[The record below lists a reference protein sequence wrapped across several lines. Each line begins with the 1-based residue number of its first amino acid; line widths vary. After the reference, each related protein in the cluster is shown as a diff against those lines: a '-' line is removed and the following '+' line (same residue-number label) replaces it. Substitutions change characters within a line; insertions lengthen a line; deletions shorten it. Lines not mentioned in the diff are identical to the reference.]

1 MPQKTNIK
9 AAPYFDDYDSSKD
22 FYKVLFRPS
31 YPVQGRELNTLQS
44 ILQNQVESYGKYRF
58 KQGDLVVPGEVGLN
72 KRLDFVKLSS
82 VSEVAVNVDGE
93 IIYQKYDID
102 GLVGQ
107 KVSGL
112 SSGVVA
118 LILAISKQTENNN
131 DTLYVKY
138 LTAGASGDEETF
150 RQGETLEVVDGVNSP
165 LLVVGTDG
173 SVLPTNVAVTNPD
186 TGAVTFVESGAMGYA
201 AAVKVEE
208 GVYFVN
214 GFFVRNSAKLIVVDG
229 YNNTPSVKVGFKV
242 TESLVS
248 PEEDITLYDNS
259 FGSSNYA
266 APGAH
271 RLKVDLE
278 VIKYGYDET
287 PDKNFIQLLTVKNG
301 IIQRQIKQ
309 ADYSLLE
316 KTIARRTYDESGD
329 YVVDKFDIDVRE
341 FYNNGNNGVYSLDAT
356 GTVNNITPGEASG
369 KLVATV
375 GPGKAYVRGYEIV
388 NKETKYLELDKA
400 RDTLVRDNVTIRS
413 TGLSSFTLTNVYNTL
428 PLNAEGADLT
438 AYPTVYLN
446 STYNDGTVG
455 SNNTEDDGNY
465 IQTIDR
471 RGKGFDKDF
480 GIKTI
485 YITPAIPTDDIGD
498 ASIVNPTG
506 SIPDLRNIHFI
517 TSRTASNGVADTGSV
532 EVLALAKVIRPELGS
547 TPCLQLVVYGRK
559 DYLDTILIEY
569 DENQGTR
576 RRDLFKTKS
585 DADGNVL
592 ANTIG
597 YISDYNETIIPLVGV
612 AKPKD
617 FSLLKRPEGFNPDTD
632 KVVSRGRTA
641 GGQTPYTGLFN
652 LSYFNPV
659 FFTKLIVD
667 TNVTSDFTPGKY
679 ITGSQSG
686 AYGVIEGDT
695 NGYLSSGKSLL
706 IKTLSGRFVPGETIV
721 SEEGGLLR
729 IARENTLSHFIVNK
743 GGTGYSFTHQ
753 VEVNGLSYETSDI
766 SVGELGGTLY
776 KLEINNRDAVSVEY
790 SIPPTVVVVDPADNP
805 VNGADA
811 VITPVLFRDT
821 VVTYGSQSVKSLY
834 STFGDGKK
842 FSADIE
848 TIDSNYSETKAV
860 TEYTFSGKEGYRYI
874 ECNGFSA
881 NAAEFVTQGDI
892 IQFNSVIPE
901 SSPGAGD
908 ATSRINRFVVES
920 ATLPQGTNKSRINI
934 NFALPDNVTAESV
947 VRLRPTVSSGT
958 GSTLIFPTGSKEV
971 GSLIKNSED
980 TQIKYY
986 IRRDFVVP
994 GTATGGNITFVAQL
1008 GFGTQRFSEFNEND
1022 FLITVHDK
1030 GDANNIE
1037 TGDVIYVSPD
1047 FVETKNIS
1055 DPTSGLSSG
1064 SMTLTFPENHF
1075 GNTVSNFPKLKLT
1088 ATLEISK
1095 AKPKTKSSVSNK
1107 RIIITAAGD
1116 KVIPL
1121 RGIDYDSDSTESYTY
1136 SDVYD
1141 IKYIYEGSTSAPPTV
1156 DVNGNLVVGTDITH
1170 RFTFDDG
1177 QRDTFYDVSRLV
1189 LKPGFQA
1196 PTGQVVVA
1204 FDYFEHSQGDFA
1216 TVDSYVHEDGVV
1228 ADDVPSFNSTVH
1240 GIVNLRNVL
1249 DFRPKVDSTAII
1261 SGFQDTSILSQTEY
1275 INFTGPGG
1283 SVSSTPAS
1291 SKLLPYTVSF
1301 TESQYLDRID
1311 GVFLNKKGDFVIK
1324 TGNSSLNPSKPE
1336 MIEDGIVLYYMY
1348 IPAFTRS
1355 SKDVRIIPVD
1365 NKRYTMKDI
1374 GKLEKRIE
1382 RLEYYTSLS
1391 ILEQQALNMQ
1401 VKDALGID
1409 RVKSGFVVDNYE
1421 SHSAGN
1427 LKSIDYKCSVDAQQ
1441 SVLRPQVK
1449 EESFKLTEIY
1459 SRDYQRDIAGYV
1471 NNSDVVT
1478 LPYTNIVYAHNAFA
1492 TKTIN
1497 PNPFVVIQYLGDASL
1512 NPNVDQWY
1520 DTTVAPLLTDNN
1532 TGLFSIFLTKD
1543 VTESFS
1549 SIYNSF
1555 VVNWVGVNK
1564 AFYNINPLSENNSD
1578 SAASSVNNA
1587 SVSSSSNISPQNN
1600 EIAKGVGYKTV
1611 NNTTVVDS
1619 LRFFARS
1626 IPVKF
1631 VLKRLKPKTQV
1642 YVFMEQR
1649 NIDRWVLTD
1658 SRFTGVAGNSLTS
1671 FNTPII
1677 TDEYGN
1683 ASGILLVPAGNAPKE
1698 NTPWSGDVN
1707 QVQYDDTSEEIRFST
1722 GIKTIRFTSS
1732 STDSDKNSVDTYA
1745 EVKFYATGILP
1756 ENPASIIS
1764 TAPAFFKA
1772 NEGVQLIDSNTEN
1785 VARPNPLAQTFK
1797 VENFEGGMFSTGVDL
1812 FFSKK
1817 SSSIPIRVYLSNVDS
1832 EKPGKYILPGSEVTL
1847 YPDTFLKVYSSGN
1860 ITLTVGE
1867 NVTGSRSLAIGP
1879 LSKVYDRNMF
1889 EVLPTSNGKISITNE
1904 QVYTFVLSNHNG
1916 TSFQANEDLT
1926 LNSVTQYNNANNAT
1940 IGLKTAKDSGRV
1952 SSLNVTKLG
1961 SGYEGATITV
1971 ENPQLPGGSN
1981 STGSVKVS
1989 NGQIYL
1995 ADVAISG
2002 RGYTEA
2008 PAVVVR
2014 GSGSSA
2020 TGAIIESE
2028 IVIDEPA
2035 VRMGIA
2041 VDTDTTVN
2049 STIPTRFNFNYPV
2062 YLQDNTDY
2070 ALNIECDTTEYE
2082 IWSSRLG
2089 ETDISSG
2096 LVVNTQPLLGSVFKS
2111 QNVDNWTE
2119 DLFEDI
2125 KFTLYRAEFDISRTA
2140 ELLLTNEELG
2150 YEKLASDPIET
2161 YALANSTATSALFKN
2176 NSNIVKINHR
2186 DNGFETDGKS
2196 KVYFRGV
2203 ESFAGYDVS
2212 DIENTLY
2219 TVANSGIDSY
2229 TVVGP
2234 ARASVTG
2241 FGGGTN
2247 ILASYNRKYE
2257 KLYAQVPYLQT
2268 SDTKIDS
2275 YVTTT
2280 NIVPVDSLTTNY
2292 SSYSQSSKETTFL
2305 NEEQFFLNQ
2314 KVIASSINE
2323 IVNGVDN
2330 SLVYKID
2337 LSSTKSHLSPLIDL
2351 RTSSVKLGSNRVENT
2366 TGTENRYGKKYQILK
2381 LHPIYKFTVTGN
2393 GSTVI
2398 TTGQN
2403 VSGQKSGASSEVLQ
2417 VINNDVYVKI
2427 KNSLN
2432 FEVNEKLNFT
2442 VQTDLDTVTS
2452 ISPAGIFEQVPNFVT
2467 GSTITAYNPSN
2478 LSEKY
2483 DNKISGKVVLW
2494 DSKTKSLTIEND
2506 KNPINNNYIS
2516 PITAG
2521 SDYAR
2526 TPATSD
2532 QVYDIFR
2539 QGEIID
2545 FEGSTL
2551 STAKFAEIKT
2561 MTYGNG
2567 VDYVPEDGSINTSG
2581 VSKYVTKEIYI
2592 DNPATAVNVYITANV
2607 KNIEDIKILYK
2618 TKLLASQENFN
2629 DIDWE
2634 YFNVDGG
2641 PDNKDIIATSENSI
2655 SGQYEKQ
2662 SSYQELRYTVDSLK
2676 DFSSFAIKIVMKT
2689 SDPSY
2694 IPKIQDMR
2702 AVASY

>member
-1 MPQKTNIK
+1 
-9 AAPYFDDYDSSKD
+9 
-22 FYKVLFRPS
+22 
-31 YPVQGRELNTLQS
+31 
-44 ILQNQVESYGKYRF
+44 
-58 KQGDLVVPGEVGLN
+58 
-72 KRLDFVKLSS
+72 
-82 VSEVAVNVDGE
+82 
-93 IIYQKYDID
+93 
-102 GLVGQ
+102 
-107 KVSGL
+107 
-112 SSGVVA
+112 
-118 LILAISKQTENNN
+118 
-131 DTLYVKY
+131 
-138 LTAGASGDEETF
+138 
-150 RQGETLEVVDGVNSP
+150 
-165 LLVVGTDG
+165 
-173 SVLPTNVAVTNPD
+173 
-186 TGAVTFVESGAMGYA
+186 
-201 AAVKVEE
+201 
-208 GVYFVN
+208 
-214 GFFVRNSAKLIVVDG
+214 
-229 YNNTPSVKVGFKV
+229 
-242 TESLVS
+242 
-248 PEEDITLYDNS
+248 
-259 FGSSNYA
+259 
-266 APGAH
+266 
-271 RLKVDLE
+271 
-278 VIKYGYDET
+278 
-287 PDKNFIQLLTVKNG
+287 
-301 IIQRQIKQ
+301 
-309 ADYSLLE
+309 
-316 KTIARRTYDESGD
+316 
-329 YVVDKFDIDVRE
+329 
-341 FYNNGNNGVYSLDAT
+341 
-356 GTVNNITPGEASG
+356 
-369 KLVATV
+369 
-375 GPGKAYVRGYEIV
+375 
-388 NKETKYLELDKA
+388 
-400 RDTLVRDNVTIRS
+400 
-413 TGLSSFTLTNVYNTL
+413 
-428 PLNAEGADLT
+428 
-438 AYPTVYLN
+438 
-446 STYNDGTVG
+446 
-455 SNNTEDDGNY
+455 
-465 IQTIDR
+465 
-471 RGKGFDKDF
+471 
-480 GIKTI
+480 
-485 YITPAIPTDDIGD
+485 
-498 ASIVNPTG
+498 
-506 SIPDLRNIHFI
+506 
-517 TSRTASNGVADTGSV
+517 
-532 EVLALAKVIRPELGS
+532 
-547 TPCLQLVVYGRK
+547 
-559 DYLDTILIEY
+559 
-569 DENQGTR
+569 
-576 RRDLFKTKS
+576 
-585 DADGNVL
+585 
-592 ANTIG
+592 
-597 YISDYNETIIPLVGV
+597 
-612 AKPKD
+612 
-617 FSLLKRPEGFNPDTD
+617 
-632 KVVSRGRTA
+632 
-641 GGQTPYTGLFN
+641 
-652 LSYFNPV
+652 
-659 FFTKLIVD
+659 
-667 TNVTSDFTPGKY
+667 
-679 ITGSQSG
+679 
-686 AYGVIEGDT
+686 
-695 NGYLSSGKSLL
+695 
-706 IKTLSGRFVPGETIV
+706 
-721 SEEGGLLR
+721 
-729 IARENTLSHFIVNK
+729 
-743 GGTGYSFTHQ
+743 
-753 VEVNGLSYETSDI
+753 
-766 SVGELGGTLY
+766 
-776 KLEINNRDAVSVEY
+776 
-790 SIPPTVVVVDPADNP
+790 
-805 VNGADA
+805 
-811 VITPVLFRDT
+811 
-821 VVTYGSQSVKSLY
+821 
-834 STFGDGKK
+834 
-842 FSADIE
+842 
-848 TIDSNYSETKAV
+848 
-860 TEYTFSGKEGYRYI
+860 
-874 ECNGFSA
+874 
-881 NAAEFVTQGDI
+881 
-892 IQFNSVIPE
+892 
-901 SSPGAGD
+901 
-908 ATSRINRFVVES
+908 
-920 ATLPQGTNKSRINI
+920 
-934 NFALPDNVTAESV
+934 
-947 VRLRPTVSSGT
+947 
-958 GSTLIFPTGSKEV
+958 
-971 GSLIKNSED
+971 
-980 TQIKYY
+980 
-986 IRRDFVVP
+986 
-994 GTATGGNITFVAQL
+994 
-1008 GFGTQRFSEFNEND
+1008 
-1022 FLITVHDK
+1022 
-1030 GDANNIE
+1030 
-1037 TGDVIYVSPD
+1037 
-1047 FVETKNIS
+1047 
-1055 DPTSGLSSG
+1055 
-1064 SMTLTFPENHF
+1064 
-1075 GNTVSNFPKLKLT
+1075 
-1088 ATLEISK
+1088 
-1095 AKPKTKSSVSNK
+1095 
-1107 RIIITAAGD
+1107 
-1116 KVIPL
+1116 
-1121 RGIDYDSDSTESYTY
+1121 
-1136 SDVYD
+1136 
-1141 IKYIYEGSTSAPPTV
+1141 
-1156 DVNGNLVVGTDITH
+1156 
-1170 RFTFDDG
+1170 
-1177 QRDTFYDVSRLV
+1177 
-1189 LKPGFQA
+1189 
-1196 PTGQVVVA
+1196 
-1204 FDYFEHSQGDFA
+1204 
-1216 TVDSYVHEDGVV
+1216 
-1228 ADDVPSFNSTVH
+1228 
-1240 GIVNLRNVL
+1240 
-1249 DFRPKVDSTAII
+1249 
-1261 SGFQDTSILSQTEY
+1261 
-1275 INFTGPGG
+1275 
-1283 SVSSTPAS
+1283 
-1291 SKLLPYTVSF
+1291 
-1301 TESQYLDRID
+1301 
-1311 GVFLNKKGDFVIK
+1311 
-1324 TGNSSLNPSKPE
+1324 
-1336 MIEDGIVLYYMY
+1336 MIEDGIALYYMY

-1382 RLEYYTSLS
+1382 RLEYYTTLS

-1421 SHSAGN
+1421 SHNAGN

-1449 EESFKLTEIY
+1449 EDSFKLTEIY

-1471 NNSDVVT
+1471 NNNDVVT
-1478 LPYTNIVYAHNAFA
+1478 LPYTDIAYANNAFA

-1532 TGLFSIFLTKD
+1532 TGLFSIFLAKD

-1564 AFYNINPLSENNSD
+1564 AFYNINPLSESNSD
-1578 SAASSVNNA
+1578 SVASSVNNA

-1611 NNTTVVDS
+1611 NNTTVADS

-1698 NTPWSGDVN
+1698 NTAWSGDVN

-1785 VARPNPLAQTFK
+1785 TARPNPLAQTFK
-1797 VENFEGGMFSTGVDL
+1797 VDNFEGGMFSTGVDL

-1867 NVTGSRSLAIGP
+1867 NVTGVRSLAIGP

-1889 EVLPTSNGKISITNE
+1889 EVSPTSDGKISITNE

-1940 IGLKTAKDSGRV
+1940 IGLKTAKDSGKV
-1952 SSLNVTKLG
+1952 SALNVTTLG

-1971 ENPQLPGGSN
+1971 ESPQLPGGSN
-1981 STGSVKVS
+1981 ATGSVKVS
-1989 NGQIYL
+1989 NGQLYL

-2014 GSGSSA
+2014 GSGSAA
-2020 TGAIIESE
+2020 TGAVIESE

-2049 STIPTRFNFNYPV
+2049 STIPTRFKFNYPV
-2062 YLQDNTDY
+2062 YLQDNTEY

-2089 ETDISSG
+2089 ETDIASG

-2150 YEKLASDPIET
+2150 YEKLAADPVET

-2196 KVYFRGV
+2196 KVYFKGV

-2212 DIENTLY
+2212 DVENTLY
-2219 TVANSGIDSY
+2219 TVANSGIDTY
-2229 TVVGP
+2229 TIVGP
-2234 ARASVTG
+2234 ARASITG
-2241 FGGGTN
+2241 FGGGKN

-2280 NIVPVDSLTTNY
+2280 NIVPVDSSTINY
-2292 SSYSQSSKETTFL
+2292 SSYSQSPKETTFL

-2314 KVIASSINE
+2314 KVVASSINE
-2323 IVNGVDN
+2323 IVNGIDN

-2366 TGTENRYGKKYQILK
+2366 TGTENRYGKRYQILK
-2381 LHPIYKFTVTGN
+2381 LYPIYKFTVDGN
-2393 GSTVI
+2393 GSTPI
-2398 TTGQN
+2398 DGTIAQN
-2403 VSGQKSGASSEVLQ
+2403 VSGLTTGASSEVLR
-2417 VINNDVYVKI
+2417 VIDNDVYVKV
-2427 KNSLN
+2427 KNSLQ
-2432 FEVNEKLNFT
+2432 FKVGETLKFSVQSVTGGDLVNET
-2442 VQTDLDTVTS
+2442 VV
-2452 ISPAGIFEQVPNFVT
+2452 ISAAGIFEQVPNFVT
-2467 GSTITAYNPSN
+2467 GSTVTAYNPSN
-2478 LSEKY
+2478 LSQKY
-2483 DNKISGKVVLW
+2483 DNNISGKVIIW
-2494 DSKTKSLTIEND
+2494 DSKTKSLTLEND

-2526 TPATSD
+2526 KPATSD
-2532 QVYDIFR
+2532 QVNDIFR
-2539 QGEIID
+2539 EGELID
-2545 FEGSTL
+2545 FEGSVFAT
-2551 STAKFAEIKT
+2551 SKFAEVKS
-2561 MTYGNG
+2561 MSFDDG
-2567 VDYVPEDGSINTSG
+2567 VDYVPEDGSLNTSG
-2581 VSKYVTKEIYI
+2581 VSKYVTKEIFI

-2607 KNIEDIKILYK
+2607 KDIEDVKVLYK

-2634 YFNVDGG
+2634 YFNDDGG

-2694 IPKIQDMR
+2694 VPKIQDMR